1 MEKITIK
8 NTTYKVPTS
17 WDEVTVL
24 QLFTLTDFMQS
35 LNDEDEMEDDILYSN
50 LLNIFIG
57 VPKNTY
63 LKLSMNNALLFK
75 NALAFITTSKI
86 KEETFLNKFTFDKY
100 VVKFKNFEELNFGE
114 YVDVTSL
121 ASTPTTK
128 SYIKLMSVL
137 CDVYLRKDIK
147 KFRFKDKKL
156 NFTIEEKEDIVSSL
170 PAAKGN
176 AIIAFFLHGQK
187 QLGKDTASYFNKMAL
202 RLAMK
207 VFFQTVGLTIYGLW
221 TLVVRTLRNLVTL
234 RYFRTNKSSHT

>member
-8 NTTYKVPTS
+8 NITYKVPTS

-35 LNDEDEMEDDILYSN
+35 LNEEDEMEDDILYSN

-75 NALAFITTSKI
+75 NALSFITTSKI

-100 VVKFKNFEELNFGE
+100 VIKFKNFEELNFGE
-114 YVDVTSL
+114 YIDVTSL
-121 ASTPTTK
+121 ATSPSTK
-128 SYIKLMSVL
+128 NYIKLMSVL

-147 KFRFKDKKL
+147 KFRFRDKKL
-156 NFTIEEKEDIVSSL
+156 NFTIEEKEDIVSTL

-202 RLAMK
+202 RLATK
-207 VFFQTVGLTIYGLW
+207 VFLQTVGLTIYGLW
-221 TLVVRTLRNLVTL
+221 MLVVRTLRNLVTL
-234 RYFRTNKSSHT
+234 RYFRTNKS

>member
-8 NTTYKVPTS
+8 NITYKLPTS
-17 WDEVTVL
+17 WDEVSVL

-35 LNDEDEMEDDILYSN
+35 LNDEDEMSDDILYSN

-75 NALAFITTSKI
+75 NALSFITTSKI
-86 KEETFLNKFTFDKY
+86 KEEKFLNKFTFDKY

-114 YVDVTSL
+114 YIDVTSL
-121 ASTPTTK
+121 ATSPSTK
-128 SYIKLMSVL
+128 NYIKLMSVL
-137 CDVYLRKDIK
+137 CDVYLKKDIK
-147 KFRFKDKKL
+147 KFRFTDKKL

-187 QLGKDTASYFNKMAL
+187 QLGKDTASYFNKMAF

-207 VFFQTVGLTIYGLW
+207 VLLQTVGLTIYGLW
-221 TLVVRTLRNLVTL
+221 MLVVKTLRNLVTL
-234 RYFRTNKSSHT
+234 RYFRTNKSSPS

>member
-8 NTTYKVPTS
+8 NTTYKIPTN

-35 LNDEDEMEDDILYSN
+35 LNEDDEMSDDILYSN
-50 LLNIFIG
+50 LLHILIG

-63 LKLSMNNALLFK
+63 LKLSMNDALLFK
-75 NALAFITTSKI
+75 NALGFITTTKI
-86 KEETFLNKFTFDKY
+86 KEETFLNKFAFDKY
-100 VVKFKNFEELNFGE
+100 VIKFKNFEELNFGE
-114 YVDVTSL
+114 YIDVTSL
-121 ASTPTTK
+121 ATAPSTK

-187 QLGKDTASYFNKMAL
+187 QLGKDTASYFNRMAF

-207 VFFQTVGLTIYGLW
+207 VFLQTVGLTISGLW
-221 TLVVRTLRNLVTL
+221 TLVMRTLRNLVTL
-234 RYFRTNKSSHT
+234 RYFRTNKSSLT

>member
-8 NTTYKVPTS
+8 NITYKVPTS

-24 QLFTLTDFMQS
+24 QIFTLTDFMQS

-75 NALAFITTSKI
+75 NALAFITTTKI

-100 VVKFKNFEELNFGE
+100 VVKFKDFEGLNFGE
-114 YVDVTSL
+114 YIDVTSL
-121 ASTPTTK
+121 ASTPSTK
-128 SYIKLMSVL
+128 NYIKLMAVL
-137 CDVYLRKDIK
+137 CDVYLEKDIK

-156 NFTIEEKEDIVSSL
+156 NFTIEEKEDIISSL

-202 RLAMK
+202 RLATK
-207 VFFQTVGLTIYGLW
+207 VFLQTVGLTISGLW
-221 TLVVRTLRNLVTL
+221 MLVMRTLRNLVTL
-234 RYFRTNKSSHT
+234 RYFRTNKSLPS

>member
-8 NTTYKVPTS
+8 NITHKIPTS

-35 LNDEDEMEDDILYSN
+35 INDEDEIADDILYSN
-50 LLNIFIG
+50 LFNIFTG
-57 VPKNTY
+57 APKNAY
-63 LKLSMNNALLFK
+63 LKLTMNNALLFK
-75 NALAFITTSKI
+75 NALSFITTSKL

-114 YVDVTSL
+114 YIDVTSL
-121 ASTPTTK
+121 GSTPSTK
-128 SYIKLMSVL
+128 NYIKLMAVL
-137 CDVYLRKDIK
+137 CDIYLKKDIK
-147 KFRFKDKKL
+147 RLRFKDKKL
-156 NFTIEEKEDIVSSL
+156 NFTNEEKEDIVSSL

-221 TLVVRTLRNLVTL
+221 MLVVRTLRNLVTL
-234 RYFRTNKSSHT
+234 RYFRSNKLSHS

>member
-8 NTTYKVPTS
+8 NITYKVPTS

-35 LNDEDEMEDDILYSN
+35 LNEEDEMEDDILYSN
-50 LLNIFIG
+50 LLSIFIG

-75 NALAFITTSKI
+75 NALSFITTSKI
-86 KEETFLNKFTFDKY
+86 KEETFLNKFAFDKY
-100 VVKFKNFEELNFGE
+100 VVKFKDFEELNFGE
-114 YVDVTSL
+114 YIDVTSL
-121 ASTPTTK
+121 ATTPSTK
-128 SYIKLMSVL
+128 NYIKLMAVL
-137 CDVYLRKDIK
+137 CDVYLEKDIK
-147 KFRFKDKKL
+147 KFRFKNKKL
-156 NFTIEEKEDIVSSL
+156 NFTVDEKEDIISSL

-202 RLAMK
+202 RLATK
-207 VFFQTVGLTIYGLW
+207 VFLQTVGLTIYGLW
-221 TLVVRTLRNLVTL
+221 MLVVRTLRNLVTL
-234 RYFRTNKSSHT
+234 RYFRTNKSLPS